1 MNPGRNDNRR
11 GRRRKRGSGKEET
24 SLDMPVL
31 PGRHPGTGG
40 QSPRSER
47 AASGRCG
54 CRVLNPHG
62 SSAPPSPPPPRS
74 SADLCGVWGV
84 GFVCARCVFSTWWSA
99 HLRFIE
105 GPALR
110 HTPRVSFGEESR
122 ELGGVWADEMAGRQ
136 GGAPGSL
143 RRTMASWAKL
153 RPLGLE
159 DGSTLLR
166 VKPLTVHALTRVGGC
181 AEDTRR
187 GSHGGR
193 GAGTQASCPYR
204 PSGVGRIP
212 VRSSGHGMVGWRH

>member
-1 MNPGRNDNRR
+1 MNPGRNDNRQ

-40 QSPRSER
+40 QAPRSER

-54 CRVLNPHG
+54 CGVLNPHG

-143 RRTMASWAKL
+143 RRTMASWAEL

-166 VKPLTVHALTRVGGC
+166 VKPLTVHALTRVGGWNPSILPVPSFRGRPHPRPL
-181 AEDTRR
+181 EWTRHGWLASLDVPR
-187 GSHGGR
+187 G
-193 GAGTQASCPYR
+193 PLL
-204 PSGVGRIP
+204 I
-212 VRSSGHGMVGWRH
+212 